1 MSKLAQPLITFAIPS
16 YNSEE
21 YLHIALD
28 SLIGHEGEIEI
39 LVIDD
44 GSKDQT
50 LKIAQS
56 YAEKYSNIIPI
67 HQENKGHGGA
77 INTAIQH
84 AKGLYFKVLDSDD
97 WVNKD
102 ALTAL
107 LEDIKST
114 KELPDCYLTNYT
126 YWEGRENESNTIA
139 YRHRLKANKTVRL
152 DDIKTLNT
160 SEYFTIHSAMFRLET
175 VRASGIVLPEHCFY
189 EDNHFVYACLS
200 KTETVRYLDIKFY
213 QYLMGRPGQSMG
225 KKTLLSRFDHI
236 VNNSQRIFDF
246 ADIMPL
252 KKEKP
257 GLYRL
262 LRHHLILMVIQVPFC
277 CRMNG
282 SKEAKEAMNAFY
294 KRCKESNPAQFK
306 MVTRAFNVASLRVPG
321 PLGKLL
327 VRIIF
332 SIVSKVT
339 HF

>member
-1 MSKLAQPLITFAIPS
+1 MNTLSKPLITFAIPS

-28 SLIGHEGEIEI
+28 SLVGHEEEIEI

-50 LKIAQS
+50 LKIAET
-56 YAEKYSNIIPI
+56 YAEKYKNIIPI

-77 INTAIQH
+77 INTAIER

-107 LEDIKST
+107 LADIKST
-114 KELPDCYLTNYT
+114 KEQPDCYLTNYT
-126 YWEGRENESNTIA
+126 YWEGRDHESNTITFN
-139 YRHRLKANKTVRL
+139 HRLKKGETVGL
-152 DDIKTLNT
+152 DGIKALNS

-175 VRASGIVLPEHCFY
+175 VKASGVVLPEHCFY
-189 EDNHFVYACLS
+189 EDNHFVYACLT

-225 KKTLLSRFDHI
+225 KKTLLSRYNHI
-236 VNNSQRIFDF
+236 VDNSQRIFDF
-246 ADIMPL
+246 ADIMPF

-282 SKEAKEAMNAFY
+282 SKEAIEAMKTFE

-306 MVTRAFNVASLRVPG
+306 MVTRPFNVASLRVPG